1 MPRPQAHAH
10 CGADWPSWPPCGT
23 RAPDGLSVTDIAR
36 LTGIQRPTIYRLL
49 AALQTPAWC
58 CP

>member
-10 CGADWPSWPPCGT
+10 CGADWPSWPPRDQG
-23 RAPDGLSVTDIAR
+23 PDGLSVTDIAR

-49 AALQTPAWC
+49 AAC
-58 CP
+58 